1 MNTFKYRTK
10 TVDIRMDNKDLSILS
25 ILQSKGRIAISELAN
40 RLNMSDTPCLRRVK
54 KLEQAGVISGYSA
67 QVNPQAV
74 GLNALVYVFVR
85 LTENSNDNADVF
97 EKAMENLAQV
107 TECSVITGA
116 HDYLLKIIA
125 ADLLSY
131 ERFVKKSLGSLKCIA
146 SVESTVV
153 LKQTFS
159 KSALPLKKN

>member
-1 MNTFKYRTK
+1 MRNPK
-10 TVDIRMDNKDLSILS
+10 L
-25 ILQSKGRIAISELAN
+25 LQSS
-40 RLNMSDTPCLRRVK
+40 
-54 KLEQAGVISGYSA
+54 VISGYSA

-97 EKAMENLAQV
+97 EKAMANLAQV
-107 TECSVITGA
+107 IECSVITGA

-125 ADLLSY
+125 TDLLGY
-131 ERFVKKSLGSLKCIA
+131 ESFVKKSLGSLKCIA

-159 KSALPLKKN
+159 KSTLPIK